1 LVKFAFDTNLYI
13 RSIREAEFGVR
24 LRDFYARHSP
34 RMHLCSVVVH
44 ELLIGANS
52 PERIR
57 DIHDTIVDPAEKK
70 NRIITPTHSAW
81 DRSAQALSALA
92 VKHRMELGKISR
104 SLVNDALIAASCAE
118 AGVTLLTDNLHDFKR
133 LSERIPVRF
142 AQPWPMDS
150 EEI

>member
-1 LVKFAFDTNLYI
+1 MKFAFDTNLYI
-13 RSIREAEFGVR
+13 RSIRDAEFGAN

-34 RMHLCSVVVH
+34 RMHLCSVVIH
-44 ELLIGANS
+44 ELLIGASS
-52 PERIR
+52 PQKIR
-57 DIHDTIVDPAEKK
+57 SIHEEIVDPAEKK

-92 VKHRMELGKISR
+92 PKYGIERGKISR

-142 AQPWPMDS
+142 AQPWPMES
-150 EEI
+150 NGI